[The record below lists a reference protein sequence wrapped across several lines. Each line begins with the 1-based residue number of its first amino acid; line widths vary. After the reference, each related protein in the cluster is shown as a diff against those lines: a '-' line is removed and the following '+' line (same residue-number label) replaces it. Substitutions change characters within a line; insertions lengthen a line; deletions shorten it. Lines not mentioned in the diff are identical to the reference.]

1 VKVTIILDFV
11 DEVGLDYQAS
21 KLRHTINAE
30 ISTAGSRWE
39 PDSGISAGNFCRKLR
54 AAGSVNELSGWWP
67 CSNAWLTPLTFS
79 KV

>member
-11 DEVGLDYQAS
+11 DGVGLDYHA
-21 KLRHTINAE
+21 
-30 ISTAGSRWE
+30 SRWE